1 MPGYLVSVFQ
11 APFIE
16 PPPNLLSTHQGNYF
30 LPSSHNHLSSSPLT
44 EKTADDEIERNPLA
58 LVVDDAPDLAEML
71 SLILIQGGYEVV
83 TANSA
88 QAAIEAAENT
98 RFDMVIS
105 DIGMPRM
112 NGYQLAQ
119 ILRALPDYAAVPM
132 IAVTGFSMYDD
143 RERSFSSG
151 FNAHVTKPI
160 DPVGLFELIEQLRG

>member
-1 MPGYLVSVFQ
+1 MQGHLVSVAQVPLFES
-11 APFIE
+11 I
-16 PPPNLLSTHQGNYF
+16 PNLVPSHQPNQF
-30 LPSSHNHLSSSPLT
+30 LPSSHKSPGSNSFVDRASSGPG
-44 EKTADDEIERNPLA
+44 ERRPLA

-71 SLILIQGGYEVV
+71 SVFLTHAGYEVV

-88 QAAIEAAENT
+88 RAAIEAAEQA
-98 RFDMVIS
+98 RFDVIIS

-119 ILRALPDYAAVPM
+119 ILRARPDYRSVPM

-143 RERSFSSG
+143 RERSLSSG

-160 DPVGLFELIEQLRG
+160 DPVSLFELIEQLRR

>member
-1 MPGYLVSVFQ
+1 MQGCLVSVSE
-11 APFIE
+11 IRLIDSV
-16 PPPNLLSTHQGNYF
+16 PNLLSNCQARYF
-30 LPSSHNHLSSSPLT
+30 SSSTHKPHESKPFI
-44 EKTADDEIERNPLA
+44 EKTLSDKGERKPLA

-71 SLILIQGGYEVV
+71 SVFLTHSGYEVV

-88 QAAIEAAENT
+88 TAAIEAAEHT
-98 RFDMVIS
+98 RFDVVIS

-119 ILRALPDYAAVPM
+119 ILRTLPDYTSIPM

-143 RERSFSSG
+143 RERSLNSG